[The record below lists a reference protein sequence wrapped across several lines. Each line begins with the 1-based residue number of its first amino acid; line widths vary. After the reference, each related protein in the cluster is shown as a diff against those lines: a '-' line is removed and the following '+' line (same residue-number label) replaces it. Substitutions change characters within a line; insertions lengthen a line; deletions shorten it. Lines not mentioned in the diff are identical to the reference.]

1 VGFVAF
7 GEDIPIQNEDGTFE
21 TIRIGLYYRIQKFD
35 ILDANQ
41 QTNVVRA
48 RKVMSKIFELA
59 EVLDA
64 VPSDVTAHNLDKY
77 PRQI

>member
-1 VGFVAF
+1 
-7 GEDIPIQNEDGTFE
+7 
-21 TIRIGLYYRIQKFD
+21 
-35 ILDANQ
+35 
-41 QTNVVRA
+41 
-48 RKVMSKIFELA
+48 MSKIFELA